1 MWRRDHS
8 YQATIHFAYALAFS
22 YADSITI
29 LREIGM
35 AGINFSFEGLC
46 IDKVIAHRIFPRS
59 ASKTII
65 PPKLSKQVISLPNE
79 AIDALQLRIT
89 EALAARSHGIEMSI
103 LQGVADSFL
112 NHAASTFEDEGKDKV
127 FISVSQRLA
136 QKLSEAQFD
145 SGAPGGILIIVSGLI
160 GDEQRPYFAVIKA
173 ETQTGFST
181 QENEQQLNM
190 QYLSELLLTP
200 SQRFYKVG
208 FLVSLEDCTK
218 DENGNYPPS
227 SFKAFL
233 FDHLMTSTDTSKAA
247 AYFYNKFLGMDISLS
262 SKKITQDFYEVT
274 RDFINSSQLTQENKL
289 DLHEALRSELR
300 SNKTTLNINSFA
312 DEHFPEEIK
321 SDYKKL
327 VVSKKLPENSFIK
340 DNDYILSKLKRRS
353 RLIFSND
360 IWMSVPPENFNE
372 LIEILPCEEDNTT
385 IIKINGKL
393 TSRL

>member
-1 MWRRDHS
+1 
-8 YQATIHFAYALAFS
+8 
-22 YADSITI
+22 
-29 LREIGM
+29 M

-46 IDKVIAHRIFPRS
+46 IEKVIAHRVFPRS

-65 PPKLSKQVISLPNE
+65 PPKISKQVISLPNE
-79 AIDALQLRIT
+79 ATDALQLRIT

-103 LQGVADSFL
+103 HHGVADSFL
-112 NHAASTFEDEGKDKV
+112 NHAASTFENAEEE
-127 FISVSQRLA
+127 FIRVSQRLA
-136 QKLSEAQFD
+136 HKLSEAQFD

-208 FLVSLEDCTK
+208 FLVSIEDCIK
-218 DENGNYPPS
+218 DENGNYPAS

-274 RDFINSSQLTQENKL
+274 RDFINSSSLTQENKL
-289 DLHEALRSELR
+289 ELHEALRSELR

-321 SDYKKL
+321 CDYKKL
-327 VVSKKLPENSFIK
+327 VASKKLPENSFIK

-353 RLIFSND
+353 RLVFSND

-372 LIEILPCEEDNTT
+372 LIEILPCEDDNTT

>member
-1 MWRRDHS
+1 
-8 YQATIHFAYALAFS
+8 
-22 YADSITI
+22 
-29 LREIGM
+29 M

-127 FISVSQRLA
+127 FIGVSQRLA

-208 FLVSLEDCTK
+208 FLVSLEDCIK

-247 AYFYNKFLGMDISLS
+247 AYFYNKFLGMDISRS